1 MFRSLPAVMMLALVS
16 LAACGSES
24 AVSIPAPTLDPAVPG
39 PGTKTAVLAGGC
51 FWGVQGVFQHL
62 RGVKNVLSGHAE
74 SVQIV
79 YDPTQ
84 VSYGQILQVFFAV
97 AHDPTELNRQ
107 GPDFGPQYRSAI
119 F

>member
-24 AVSIPAPTLDPAVPG
+24 AVNIPAPAFDPAVPG

-62 RGVKNVLSGHAE
+62 RGVKNVLSGYAGGERSTADYSTVSGGDSGHAE

-79 YDPTQ
+79 YDP
-84 VSYGQILQVFFAV
+84 
-97 AHDPTELNRQ
+97 
-107 GPDFGPQYRSAI
+107 
-119 F
+119 